1 MDSGRQLTNASDR
14 TDSPHGLLSEKVMR
28 VLFLMCALF
37 FAAVLLIISLFLLVS
52 SIPALRQI
60 GLVKFLFGIVWKPD
74 AGQFGLLPMIVG
86 SVYVTT
92 GALLIGIP
100 LGLLCSIYLI
110 FFCPKKLGAPFESL
124 INLMAGIPS
133 VIYGFFGLM
142 VIVPWIGTN
151 LGGRGLSVLAASLI
165 LGLMILPTIISVS
178 ATSLA
183 SVESGVYQGA
193 LALGASHEKSVFFT
207 VVPAAKRGILTA
219 VILGMGRALGETMAV
234 KMVCGNQ
241 PILPGSILDGV
252 RTLTTNIVLEMGYAV
267 DLHRQAL
274 IATALVL
281 FVLVMMIYLLLG
293 VMQKREA

>member
-110 FFCPKKLGAPFESL
+110 FFCPKKLRAPFESL

>member
-1 MDSGRQLTNASDR
+1 M
-14 TDSPHGLLSEKVMR
+14 
-28 VLFLMCALF
+28 
-37 FAAVLLIISLFLLVS
+37 
-52 SIPALRQI
+52 
-60 GLVKFLFGIVWKPD
+60 
-74 AGQFGLLPMIVG
+74 
-86 SVYVTT
+86 
-92 GALLIGIP
+92 
-100 LGLLCSIYLI
+100 
-110 FFCPKKLGAPFESL
+110 
-124 INLMAGIPS
+124 
-133 VIYGFFGLM
+133 
-142 VIVPWIGTN
+142 
-151 LGGRGLSVLAASLI
+151 
-165 LGLMILPTIISVS
+165 
-178 ATSLA
+178 
-183 SVESGVYQGA
+183 
-193 LALGASHEKSVFFT
+193 FFT

>member
-1 MDSGRQLTNASDR
+1 
-14 TDSPHGLLSEKVMR
+14 
-28 VLFLMCALF
+28 
-37 FAAVLLIISLFLLVS
+37 
-52 SIPALRQI
+52 
-60 GLVKFLFGIVWKPD
+60 
-74 AGQFGLLPMIVG
+74 
-86 SVYVTT
+86 
-92 GALLIGIP
+92 
-100 LGLLCSIYLI
+100 
-110 FFCPKKLGAPFESL
+110 
-124 INLMAGIPS
+124 MAGIPS